1 MAEDIKKARTGL
13 IMITYAVL
21 LLAGLFNLGSLISFI
36 GKVISLISPFLYGIA
51 IAYMLNL
58 LMRLYEGFFPLWTKA
73 GAFPCEG

>member
-36 GKVISLISPFLYGIA
+36 G
-51 IAYMLNL
+51 
-58 LMRLYEGFFPLWTKA
+58 
-73 GAFPCEG
+73 